1 MCVLLLAWGGECIVV
16 DFCTFFLGV
25 PSYHRR
31 RGREHSKN
39 PGESLC
45 ACCYSHTFLPH
56 DGVLWQP
63 SLPGGLF
70 FSFLFTSLS
79 TLPEGEVKTRCC
91 DVTLRG
97 KWTKGQLDAQEATRK
112 ENQRK
117 LAPSLGPSQVES
129 PSCQL
134 SLT

>member
-1 MCVLLLAWGGECIVV
+1 MPVAIPIH
-16 DFCTFFLGV
+16 F
-25 PSYHRR
+25 
-31 RGREHSKN
+31 
-39 PGESLC
+39 
-45 ACCYSHTFLPH
+45 SHTMACF
-56 DGVLWQP
+56 WQP

-79 TLPEGEVKTRCC
+79 ALPEGEVKTRCC

>member
-1 MCVLLLAWGGECIVV
+1 M

-63 SLPGGLF
+63 SLPGGLV
-70 FSFLFTSLS
+70 FSFLSTSLS
-79 TLPEGEVKTRCC
+79 ALPEGEVKTRCC

-97 KWTKGQLDAQEATRK
+97 KWTKGLLDAQEATRK

-117 LAPSLGPSQVES
+117 LAPSMGPSQVES